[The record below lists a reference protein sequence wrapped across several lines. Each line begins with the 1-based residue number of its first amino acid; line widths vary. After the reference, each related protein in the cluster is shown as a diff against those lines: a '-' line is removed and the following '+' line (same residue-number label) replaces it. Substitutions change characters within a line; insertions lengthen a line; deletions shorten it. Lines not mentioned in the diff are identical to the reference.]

1 MSLLEIKV
9 PDEGVLAAVELPA
22 AIERL
27 AVEAERRIHT
37 VVEGSQDDPIFA
49 FVPCDFRMVYRGLV
63 WLTEAGL
70 ATGCSFC
77 EWGSG
82 FGVVAMLASSLRWNA
97 TGIELEPALVD
108 AAERLAEDFALPVE
122 FVVGSFVPEGST
134 IRPDM
139 GQELA
144 WLDDGAASVY
154 MDLGLDPDDFDL
166 TFAYPW
172 PGEADVIYGLF
183 DEHAARGALLLTY
196 HGTEALRLHRKQ

>member
-1 MSLLEIKV
+1 MSLQEVDV
-9 PDEGVLAAVELPA
+9 PDEGLLAAVPLPDEIEELVA
-22 AIERL
+22 
-27 AVEAERRIHT
+27 EAERRIHEF
-37 VVEGSQDDPIFA
+37 VEGSQEDPIFA
-49 FVPCDFRMVYRGLV
+49 FVPCDFRMVYRGLR

-70 ATGCSFC
+70 ATGSSFC

-82 FGVVAMLASSLRWNA
+82 FGVVAMMASSLGWSS

-108 AAERLAEDFALPVE
+108 ASETLADDFDMPVE
-122 FVVGSFVPEGST
+122 FAVGSFVPEGST

-154 MDLGLDPDDFDL
+154 MDLGLDPDDFDV

-172 PGEADVIYGLF
+172 PGESDVIYGIF
-183 DEHAARGALLLTY
+183 EEHAARGALLLTY
-196 HGTEALRLHRKQ
+196 QGTEALRMHRRV